1 MKAEYDFSR
10 GKRGAVLS
18 SRGKTRITIYLDDEI
33 VKAFKA
39 ESERTGKGY
48 QTLINESLAQHA
60 RVAEKPVTA
69 AQMREILQEVL
80 AHREGNS
87 LQARP
92 IASGDDAARE
102 VRDAAPLKYKPEK
115 AAAVSERIT
124 LHGEIQSILRA
135 AGTKWMLPAEIA
147 DAVNRRGRY
156 HRRDGTPVPASQI
169 NARVAKH
176 HEIFE
181 CRPRRGGLQIGLRRD
196 FRKE

>member
-60 RVAEKPVTA
+60 RATEKPVTA
-69 AQMREILQEVL
+69 AEVREILREVL
-80 AHREGNS
+80 AHREAS
-87 LQARP
+87 AIQARP
-92 IASGDDAARE
+92 IVSGDDAARE
-102 VRDAAPLKYKPEK
+102 VREATPPKYKPEK
-115 AAAVSERIT
+115 AEAVSKPIT
-124 LHGEIQSILRA
+124 LHGEIQSILRD

-156 HRRDGTPVPASQI
+156 HRKDGTPVPASQI
-169 NARVAKH
+169 SARVAKYR
-176 HEIFE
+176 EIFE
-181 CRPRRGGLQIGLRRD
+181 CRPQRGGQQIGLRRD